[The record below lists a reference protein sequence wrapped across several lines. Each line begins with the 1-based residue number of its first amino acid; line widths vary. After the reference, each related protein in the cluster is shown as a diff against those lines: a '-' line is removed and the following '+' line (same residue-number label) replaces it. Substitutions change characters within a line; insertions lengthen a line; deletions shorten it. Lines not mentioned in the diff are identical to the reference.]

1 MKEKIKEFVKS
12 KPLLTKLYRVVQSG
26 SMFSSS
32 YKKDIK
38 GKNNQLRF
46 SSSSLFI
53 NCTIFIKGNDNEI
66 IVKDTTFF
74 KNVVFHIEGN
84 HNRIVIEKGV
94 HFNTAGSM
102 WMEDDYCEIKIGEK
116 TLIEDASLAV
126 TEPHSKV
133 IIGSDCL
140 FAYDIDIR
148 TGDSHS
154 VIDVTTNK
162 RINYAKSISIG
173 NHVWIASHVSI
184 LKGANLPSNSIV
196 ATRALVTKPFS
207 QENVL
212 IGGSPATVLK
222 QNINWKSE
230 RIYDKEQ

>member
-1 MKEKIKEFVKS
+1 MLK
-12 KPLLTKLYRVVQSG
+12 KLYRIVQSG
-26 SMFSSS
+26 SLFSST
-32 YKKDIK
+32 YKKQIK
-38 GKNNQLRF
+38 GKNNLLQF

-66 IVKDTTFF
+66 VIKDSTFF

-94 HFNTAGSM
+94 HFNNAGSM
-102 WMEDDYCEIKIGEK
+102 WMEDDHCEISIGED

-133 IIGSDCL
+133 IIGNDCL

-154 VIDVTTNK
+154 VIDTNTNK
-162 RINYAKSISIG
+162 RVNYAKNISIG

-184 LKGANLPSNSIV
+184 LKGGNIPSNSIV

-212 IGGSPATVLK
+212 IGGSPASVLK
-222 QNINWKSE
+222 QNVNWKHE
-230 RIYDKEQ
+230 RIYEKKE